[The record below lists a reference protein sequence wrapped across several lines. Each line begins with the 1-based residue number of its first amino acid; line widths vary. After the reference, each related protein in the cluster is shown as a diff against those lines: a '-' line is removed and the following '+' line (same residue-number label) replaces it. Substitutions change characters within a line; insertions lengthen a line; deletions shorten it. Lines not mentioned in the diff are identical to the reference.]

1 MKDQQRNTTPLSRT
15 SIRFPL
21 LPEGISYRFV
31 SATPATFF
39 WCLLADVSFI
49 ESRVFFWL
57 LLLAFLFFGVALYF
71 YNVSKI
77 NREKIE
83 LEEKVAKRTAEISK
97 QKNEIQ
103 SAYNRLNKTYEQ
115 LQLAYNQLQSMQL
128 QLVQAEK
135 MASLGQ
141 LTAGI
146 AHELNNPIN
155 FVKAGIDPL
164 RANLHE
170 VERLV
175 QRIDDFEPE
184 KTDTEVLVGQLKSFN
199 SDVILEELDSILM
212 AIEEGANR
220 AKEIIVGLKTFSRSG
235 ETHFSPADIHKGLD
249 STLML
254 LKSKMK
260 SRIIVEKDYGELPMI
275 ECLPGKLN
283 QVFMNILT
291 NAIEAIEGQ
300 GTISIHTRSNDQIA
314 IIEIEDD
321 GIGMPED
328 VKRQI
333 FEPFFTTKEFGYGT
347 GLGLS
352 ISFGIIETHKGSLK
366 VESAVNQG
374 TTFTIKLPIRQAN

>member
-1 MKDQQRNTTPLSRT
+1 MKHTLSHITSGSRPFFIPSSLPGDRSPGFFGQCSNTLPTL
-15 SIRFPL
+15 FLGVL
-21 LPEGISYRFV
+21 LID
-31 SATPATFF
+31 A
-39 WCLLADVSFI
+39 SFI
-49 ESRVFFWL
+49 ESRIFFWL
-57 LLLAFLFFGVALYF
+57 LLLAFIFFGVALFF

-77 NREKIE
+77 NKEKIE
-83 LEEKVAKRTAEISK
+83 LEEKVAKRTSEISR

-103 SAYNRLNKTYEQ
+103 AAYNRLNKTYGQ

-175 QRIDDFEPE
+175 QQIDTFQADQS
-184 KTDTEVLVGQLKSFN
+184 DTAVLMDQLKTFN
-199 SDVILEELDSILM
+199 SELIMEELNSILV

-260 SRIIVEKDYGELPMI
+260 SRITVQKDYGDLPMI

-283 QVFMNILT
+283 RFN
-291 NAIEAIEGQ
+291 
-300 GTISIHTRSNDQIA
+300 
-314 IIEIEDD
+314 
-321 GIGMPED
+321 GIGDDIHED
-328 VKRQI
+328 LI
-333 FEPFFTTKEFGYGT
+333 EFY
-347 GLGLS
+347 
-352 ISFGIIETHKGSLK
+352 
-366 VESAVNQG
+366 
-374 TTFTIKLPIRQAN
+374 RQAFDHWQVAIVFLDGDPSFHVAFEELQRGV